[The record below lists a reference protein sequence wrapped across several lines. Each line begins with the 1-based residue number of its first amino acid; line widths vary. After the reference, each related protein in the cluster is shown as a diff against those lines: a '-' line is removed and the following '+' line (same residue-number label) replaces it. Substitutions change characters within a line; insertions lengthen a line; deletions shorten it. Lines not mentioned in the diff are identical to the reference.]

1 MSSETSEPSRTTG
14 ASPSSTLSGAT
25 DTGRPKAERYTPS
38 EIEPKWQAQWRTSGL
53 HDTPD
58 TAALPNYYFVTM
70 FPYPSGEI
78 HVGHWYAYA
87 PSDCAA
93 RYMRMRGHNVLFPMG
108 FDAFGINAENAA
120 IDRKQHPAVWTEAN
134 MAHMREQ
141 FVKMGTAIDWRREV
155 ITCYPEYYRWNQWM
169 FLKLLEKGLAYR
181 ATAPVNWCPR
191 DETVLANEQ
200 VINGLCERCDTP
212 VVKKDLTQWFYRI
225 TAYADEL
232 LRFDGLDWPD
242 RVRVMQENWIG
253 RSEGAEIAFAVDGH
267 PGEEIRFFTT
277 RPDTIFGATFMV
289 LAPEHPLVAR
299 ITTAD
304 RRDDVAAYVE
314 QARNTAEIDRT
325 SAERPKTGVP
335 TGAHA
340 LNAFSGERIPI
351 WIADYVLATYGT
363 GAIMAVPAHDERD
376 FAFATAYGLE
386 IREVISPG
394 TGAGSEGRGAP
405 ADGRLTAAYTGS
417 GTLVRSGA
425 FTGIASDEA
434 KRRIAADAKRRGIG
448 DASVT
453 YRLRDWLI
461 SRQRY
466 WGTPIPIVYC
476 DDCGTVPVPED
487 QLPVV
492 LPRDAEF
499 TGRGGSPLANLPAFV
514 NTPCPRCG
522 KAAKRETDTMDTF
535 VDSSWYV
542 YRYPDPNDAS
552 CFMNPAVGHHWL
564 PVSRYTGGIEHAI
577 LHLLYARFVCKVLRD
592 LGYLW
597 FDEPFL
603 HLRNQGTIV
612 FNSRKMSKSRGNVVA
627 PDEYVARYGT
637 DTLRLF
643 MMFMGPWTDGAD
655 WDASGIEGSWRFLNR
670 VWTIAL
676 QPPSAGSRDPDL
688 DRMVQRTIQKVSA
701 DLEAYH
707 FNTAIAAMMELST
720 ATFHATGPSRDAA
733 TDALVLLLAPF
744 APHITEELWQRR
756 GGAGSVHRRTWPAYD
771 PSLARATSVT
781 VVVQVNGKVRERLE
795 LPAGTGEDALKTAAL
810 ASPKVTQAIAG
821 AAISRVIVVADKLVN
836 IVTER

>member
-1 MSSETSEPSRTTG
+1 MSSETSRTTSRTNGTNE
-14 ASPSSTLSGAT
+14 AT
-25 DTGRPKAERYTPS
+25 AATAVRAERYTPS
-38 EIEPKWQAQWRTSGL
+38 EIEPKWQAHWRDSGL

-120 IDRKQHPAVWTEAN
+120 IDRKMHPAVWTEQN

-155 ITCYPEYYRWNQWM
+155 VTCYPEYYRWNQWM

-212 VVKKDLTQWFYRI
+212 VVKKDLTQWFYKI

-232 LRFDGLDWPD
+232 LKFDGLDWPE
-242 RVRVMQENWIG
+242 RVRVMQQNWIG

-267 PGEEIRFFTT
+267 PDQTIRFFTT

-289 LAPEHPLVAR
+289 LAPEHPLVAQ

-304 RRDDVAAYVE
+304 RQAAVTAYTE
-314 QARNTAEIDRT
+314 QARGTAEIDRT
-325 SAERPKTGVP
+325 SADRAKTGVA
-335 TGAHA
+335 TGAFA
-340 LNAFSGERIPI
+340 RNEFTGERVPI

-386 IREVISPG
+386 IREVISPDSTEHG
-394 TGAGSEGRGAP
+394 P
-405 ADGRLTAAYTGS
+405 LNAAYTGPGS
-417 GTLVRSGA
+417 LVRSGA
-425 FTGIASDEA
+425 FTGLTSDEA
-434 KRRIAADAKRRGIG
+434 KRRIAAEAKDRGIG

-476 DDCGTVPVPED
+476 DGCGVVPVPEAE
-487 QLPVV
+487 LPVV

-499 TGRGGSPLANLPAFV
+499 TGRGGSPLTNLPEFV
-514 NTPCPRCG
+514 NTTCPRCG
-522 KAAKRETDTMDTF
+522 KPAKRETDTMDTF

-542 YRYPDPNDAS
+542 YRYPDPTDAS
-552 CFMNPAVGHHWL
+552 CFMNPAVGKRWL

-577 LHLLYARFVCKVLRD
+577 LHLLYARFICKVLRD

-597 FDEPFL
+597 FDEPFT

-612 FNSRKMSKSRGNVVA
+612 FKGRKMSKSRGNVEA
-627 PDEYVARYGT
+627 PDAYVARYGA

-655 WDASGIEGSWRFLNR
+655 WDAAGIEGSWRFLNR
-670 VWTIAL
+670 VWTVAL
-676 QPPSAGSRDPDL
+676 QPASDGPRDPDL
-688 DRMVQRTIQKVSA
+688 DRMVQRTIERVST

-720 ATFHATGPSRDAA
+720 ALFHASGPSRDEGVR
-733 TDALVLLLAPF
+733 TLVLLLAPF
-744 APHITEELWQRR
+744 APHLTEELWQRR
-756 GGAGSVHRRTWPAYD
+756 GGTGSVHQQSWPVFD
-771 PSLARATSVT
+771 PAAVRSGDVQI
-781 VVVQVNGKVRERLE
+781 VVQVNGKVRDRLTV
-795 LPAGTGEDALKTAAL
+795 PAGSPEATVRSLAL
-810 ASPKVTQAIAG
+810 ASEKVRAAIGG
-821 AAISRVIVVADKLVN
+821 AAIAKTIVVPDRLVSV
-836 IVTER
+836 VTGRPS